1 MFQRKALVA
10 QAFSIL
16 ALVAAL
22 IAPPLRSQSTP
33 QPPTSS
39 QTLQAAQSAQS
50 SPTTVPPPGAAPAFS
65 VNTDEVSLDLSV
77 LTKRGKPVL
86 DLKPSDLAITDNGS
100 PVKLSDLHLVQGASE
115 SEHLVTIVFDR
126 LDPSPAK
133 AAREMAAKIMNVIPD
148 KGYKYAVLQMDGRL
162 RLIQSWTASRDVL
175 DRAIAAA
182 TTPAVNASSPADL
195 SPAEKQ
201 LIASAQ
207 DQYLSVDFADRARS
221 KLLLTGMEEWQRVI
235 ADQHTYPSL
244 YALQALANA
253 QRQITGRKLIIYF
266 AQALWA
272 DNNARDTVKSVVGQA
287 NRAGVT
293 ICVVDTDSLNEQAS
307 EKMKVGAAVN
317 SGPQD
322 PGTLEGL
329 AMHASGAAANG
340 SPYMSGGKVV
350 YIPNS
355 NSQPPAGSTPVTWGT
370 IENMGDNMIDL
381 EFDSLDDS
389 RSPLGKLASD
399 TGGVYFKA
407 GASLKTPLRL
417 LHDDLT
423 TYYQAAYVPAIKVYN
438 GQFRP
443 IDIKPLRKGLVIRS
457 RSGYFAVPPDNGTGI
472 RPFEVPLLSI
482 LGSPQLPTDIGFRMA
497 VLHLGQLPDGNTGA
511 LTVEVP
517 VSQLQVHD
525 DANTH
530 LSSVHVSIVAQ
541 IKNDKGGLL
550 QRFSED
556 IPRHE
561 TPDMLRSDEGQVIT
575 MLRHF
580 SADPGEYTLETAV
593 LDRLGNKSGAQR
605 TKFTIDPIPHGPAL
619 GDIALVRTVEPM
631 HEETSTFEP
640 MRYMDGRVIPD
651 LSAELPENTRSLSLF
666 FMVHPLAGST
676 SQPQLEMQI
685 IRNGELLGKMP
696 LELHKTSTTGAAI
709 PYLGTI
715 QGHTFPPGNYQVKA
729 ILTQDGQSV
738 TSTAT
743 FAVEGTIAA
752 SSAPAAS
759 FTATGGSATDS
770 PADKAADQHLT
781 STAALANSQ
790 FTIVS
795 PSHPVPP
802 PTDAE
807 VHGII
812 EGARQRALAWSDSLP
827 NFFCVEVT
835 DHSIDSTGRGDWR
848 HKDTMVQLM
857 RYVDHQESRTTLELN
872 GKKASVQPADLD
884 FAHSVGEFGGMFQV
898 VFDPSA
904 KAKFTWKESDVL
916 DGQPVQVFAFR
927 VAAANSNFDL
937 TGENNRQHAVGFHG
951 LLYLDAATRSIRRIT
966 IDADDIP
973 ENLLVRASTI
983 SVDYS
988 WISINGHDYLLPVRG
1003 AVSLREGKHQA
1014 VLNEFAFRNY
1024 RRFGAQIRI
1033 LSKEESKNLPGN

>member
-1 MFQRKALVA
+1 MQQLRASHASGLLRTSLLSALLLSV
-10 QAFSIL
+10 AFSS
-16 ALVAAL
+16 
-22 IAPPLRSQSTP
+22 APAQSVKPSASSAPSTTPPSP
-33 QPPTSS
+33 QPGTPPSI
-39 QTLQAAQSAQS
+39 
-50 SPTTVPPPGAAPAFS
+50 TTTAE
-65 VNTDEVSLDLSV
+65 EVSLDLV
-77 LTKRGKPVL
+77 VRNKHNKPVL
-86 DLKPSDLAITDNGS
+86 DLTPADLAITDNGS
-100 PVKLSDLHLVQGASE
+100 PVKLTDLHLVNGASQ
-115 SEHLVTIVFDR
+115 SQHLVTLVFDR
-126 LDPSPAK
+126 LDPGPAK
-133 AAREMAAKIMNVIPD
+133 TSREIAAKILRAIPD
-148 KGYKYAVLQMDGRL
+148 KGYAFAILQMNGRL
-162 RLIQSWTASRDVL
+162 RLIQPYTGNQDL
-175 DRAIAAA
+175 IQKAIATA
-182 TTPAVNASSPADL
+182 TSPASGAPPTEL
-195 SPAEKQ
+195 SPAEKDI
-201 LIASAQ
+201 LSIAQGDS
-207 DQYLSVDFADRARS
+207 LSVDSTDRANA
-221 KLLLTGMEEWQRVI
+221 KLLLSGLEESQRI
-235 ADQHTYPSL
+235 LEDQHTYPSL
-244 YALQALANA
+244 SALLALART
-253 QRQITGRKLIIYF
+253 QRQITGRKLVIYF
-266 AQALWA
+266 AQGLYA
-272 DNNARDTVKSVVGQA
+272 DSDARDTIKSVVGQA

-293 ICVVDTDSLNEQAS
+293 LCTVDTSALDQQVSDKMKSAMAIASLNVGSAMSSADSLGAS
-307 EKMKVGAAVN
+307 GYGRGQ
-317 SGPQD
+317 SGPPIGQVMD
-322 PGTLEGL
+322 N
-329 AMHASGAAANG
+329 AQN
-340 SPYMSGGKVV
+340 MSR
-350 YIPNS
+350 
-355 NSQPPAGSTPVTWGT
+355 
-370 IENMGDNMIDL
+370 M
-381 EFDSLDDS
+381 EFDSMEES
-389 RSPLGKLASD
+389 KSPLVNLATG
-399 TGGVYFKA
+399 TGGIYIKA
-407 GASLKTPLRL
+407 GANLSKPLQQ

-443 IDIKPLRKGLVIRS
+443 IDIQPLRKGLVIRS

-482 LGSPQLPTDIGFRMA
+482 LASPQLPTDIGFRMA

-517 VSQLQVHD
+517 VSQLQIHD

-530 LSSVHVSIVAQ
+530 LSSVHVTIVAQ

-561 TPDMLRSDEGQVIT
+561 PPDMLRSDEGQVIT
-575 MLRHF
+575 MQRHF

-605 TKFTIDPIPHGPAL
+605 TKFTIAPIPHGPAL

-631 HEETSTFEP
+631 HEETSAFEP

-651 LSAELPENTRSLSLF
+651 LSAELPESTRSLSLF

-729 ILTQDGQSV
+729 VLTQDGQSV

-807 VHGII
+807 VHDVI

-872 GKKASVQPADLD
+872 GQKASVQPADLD

-916 DGQPVQVFAFR
+916 DGQPVQVFAFQ

-937 TGENNRQHAVGFHG
+937 TGENNRQLAVGFHG
-951 LLYLDAATRSIRRIT
+951 LLYLDTATRSVRRIT

-983 SVDYS
+983 SVDYA
-988 WISINGHDYLLPVRG
+988 WISINNHDYLLPVRG